1 MALYPDLQ
9 DAVRPCLL
17 IQGYLAKAFVIL
29 LAVGLY
35 YVMRFF
41 CELHCA

>member
-1 MALYPDLQ
+1 MVLYPDLQ

-29 LAVGLY
+29 LAVGLH
-35 YVMRFF
+35 YVDALF
-41 CELHCA
+41 L